1 MTDIT
6 FDTNL
11 TFHAFFITF
20 ISKGKGNMQQ
30 DQQKYLDYILEN
42 SDIFME
48 RGYALPVENQLYS
61 QVYVKKGV
69 YLPLDCETPPV
80 MHDSLEII

>member
-1 MTDIT
+1 
-6 FDTNL
+6 
-11 TFHAFFITF
+11 
-20 ISKGKGNMQQ
+20 MQQ

-69 YLPLDCETPPV
+69 YLPRECETPPV
-80 MHDSLEII
+80 MHDSL